1 MILSSISKRG
11 KYIFS
16 ITIIVI
22 ITAFLYNFIIEAGF
36 KKWHILNNEI
46 AVKRAKMNKGIRL
59 IKRRDSI
66 IQEYNEYAKSA
77 KNISNILN
85 DMERQADML
94 GIKTSNIKPGQEIEK
109 GLYKECAIE
118 LQIEGEMANI
128 IKFVSQIAKSPI
140 LTILKKFD
148 FNLVSQNPSVF
159 KGTIILSKLII

>member
-1 MILSSISKRG
+1 MILASISKRE

-22 ITAFLYNFIIEAGF
+22 VAALLYNFIIEAGF

-46 AVKRAKMNKGIRL
+46 AIKRSKMNKGIRL

-66 IQEYNEYAKSA
+66 IQEYNGYARST
-77 KNISNILN
+77 KNIPNILN
-85 DMERQADML
+85 DMERKADAL
-94 GIKTSNIKPGQEIEK
+94 GIKTSNMKPGQEIEK
-109 GLYKECAIE
+109 GLYRECAIE

-128 IKFVSQIAKSPI
+128 IKFLSQIAKPPI
-140 LTILKKFD
+140 LAILKKFD
-148 FNLVSQNPSVF
+148 FNLISQNPSVF

>member
-1 MILSSISKRG
+1 MILSSISKRE

-22 ITAFLYNFIIEAGF
+22 VAAFLYNFIIEAGF
-36 KKWHILNNEI
+36 KKWQILNNEI
-46 AVKRAKMNKGIRL
+46 AVKRARMNKGIRL

-66 IQEYNEYAKSA
+66 IQEYNEYVKSA

-109 GLYKECAIE
+109 DFYKECAIE

-140 LTILKKFD
+140 LAILKKFD
-148 FNLVSQNPSVF
+148 FSLISQNPSVF
-159 KGTIILSKLII
+159 KGTVIFSKLII

>member
-1 MILSSISKRG
+1 MILSSISKRE

-22 ITAFLYNFIIEAGF
+22 VTAFLYNFIIEAGF
-36 KKWHILNNEI
+36 KKWQILNNEI

-85 DMERQADML
+85 DMEHQADML
-94 GIKTSNIKPGQEIEK
+94 GIKTSNIKPSQEIEK
-109 GLYKECAIE
+109 GLYKECVIE

-128 IKFVSQIAKSPI
+128 IKFVSQIAKPPI
-140 LTILKKFD
+140 LAILKKFD
-148 FNLVSQNPSVF
+148 FSLVSQNPSVF